1 MEAQAIKWFTLTM
14 TSYGVDM
21 VPDVGVDMIPD
32 VGVNMVPDVGVLG
45 DADGV

>member
-1 MEAQAIKWFTLTM
+1 
-14 TSYGVDM
+14 M